1 MMDRE
6 KLESLRDSLNIIGLE
21 YEHELASQFLRD
33 NFPEGIPAEQAIE
46 FVKEKNLGDEL
57 LENSAL
63 RILAMVPVPGVE
75 KELLE
80 RLKKQKSLEKNKID
94 YTEIFSIVV
103 SLLYLSS
110 AEGQKE
116 FNHLKSMCSKMEPEN
131 TPLPNHWFEGVEYK
145 VAKWKRDRAAGKR
158 WEFYEDEEE

>member
-1 MMDRE
+1 MNRE
-6 KLESLRDSLNIIGLE
+6 KLELLRDSLNIIGLE
-21 YEHELASQFLRD
+21 YEHEITSQFLRD

-46 FVKEKNLGDEL
+46 FVKEKNLGNEY

-75 KELLE
+75 KELIE
-80 RLKKQKSLEKNKID
+80 RLNKQKSLEKNKID
-94 YTEIFSIVV
+94 YTEIFLIVKA
-103 SLLYLSS
+103 LLYLSS

-116 FNHLKSMCSKMEPEN
+116 FNHLKSMCSKLEPEN
-131 TPLPNHWFEGVEYK
+131 TPLPNHWFEEVEYT

-158 WEFYEDEEE
+158 WEIYEDDED